1 MTFKELK
8 KILDR
13 SFQYLSKVYE
23 KEGEWYNNSKSLK
36 IPRGS
41 ILYFKQ
47 KGKRVDAYSSNGLEP
62 EEIKKIVKDYGLEYI
77 YQIKTVDNHIEMM
90 EILKNEYTNV

>member
-1 MTFKELK
+1 MTFDELK

-13 SFQYLSKVYE
+13 AFQYLSKVFE

-36 IPRGS
+36 IPKGS

-47 KGKRVDAYSSNGLEP
+47 VGKRVDKYSSSGLQP
-62 EEIKKIVKDYGLEYI
+62 EEIQKIVKDYGLEYI

-90 EILKNEYTNV
+90 EILKNEYNNE